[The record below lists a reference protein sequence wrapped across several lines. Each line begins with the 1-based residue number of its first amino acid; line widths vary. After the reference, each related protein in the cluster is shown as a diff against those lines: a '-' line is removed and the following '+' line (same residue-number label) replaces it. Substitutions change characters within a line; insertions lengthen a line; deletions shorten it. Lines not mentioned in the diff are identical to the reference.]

1 MVPIIPHACMH
12 AYDSSLCA
20 RDVRF
25 KGTGHVPA
33 TLTRENFFFNF
44 KFRTVGQRR
53 GVRGSCNMSERSK
66 LVLDNLNQSMDPWRE
81 DHQHDL
87 RRGKYYWTLRD
98 QKEIWEDSENNQ
110 RRRSWEC
117 RREMEFVGMAGPL
130 KRYRLLQLFTY
141 AWSVTIRCLE
151 TKKQQPM
158 LTHYIFCSKKLQVF
172 GKILVVINNN

>member
-1 MVPIIPHACMH
+1 MH
-12 AYDSSLCA
+12 AYDSSLCV

-81 DHQHDL
+81 
-87 RRGKYYWTLRD
+87 YYWTCRD
-98 QKEIWEDSENNQ
+98 QKEIWEDSENDQ

-117 RREMEFVGMAGPL
+117 RREMEFVGIAGPL
-130 KRYRLLQLFTY
+130 KRYGLFQLFAY

-158 LTHYIFCSKKLQVF
+158 LTPYIFCSKKLQVF